1 MTTPLSKTAAT
12 SARPPS
18 PAASATPTPTRRRA
32 APQARERRERVA
44 CVELPHVAVAVE
56 VRDDSRLA
64 GRPLVVETPRP
75 GPRAVYDLS
84 YEAHLAGVARGMS
97 LQAARRTCP
106 DLLLLPPR
114 MEAYHDTFR
123 LMIALLGE
131 LAPAVEP
138 VDLEHSWLAAGELA
152 SRRVVEV
159 ALAEELVA
167 RVRRETGLPTRVGLA
182 HGKLT
187 SRIVTRYL
195 ERRDTMVLPAGR
207 EVVFL
212 GGLATRYLPLEAAD
226 QRRLRSLGLAKIRQ
240 YAALPG
246 AGILPRFGYQGLRAW
261 RLAHGRDDAQV
272 RPWQA
277 EPILEAEHVF
287 LEPIANHRSVRHH
300 IERLVRQVARPLA
313 TQFRMA
319 GSLALAVE
327 FEDGG
332 REEQE
337 RTLLEPTAGT
347 ATLLAQADGLL
358 RRIEWRAPVE
368 RLTVRARGLCP
379 TVGRQLSL
387 FRAEVEDRL
396 EIEGALRDLQGRYGP
411 EAVRMGRI
419 AEPASPLP
427 ERRAYLQTWQ
437 GGNTDARA
445 AH

>member
-1 MTTPLSKTAAT
+1 MTS
-12 SARPPS
+12 RPRT
-18 PAASATPTPTRRRA
+18 AASAAALAPPKPARA
-32 APQARERRERVA
+32 PRPKARERRERVA

-64 GRPLVVETPRP
+64 GRPLVVEAPRP
-75 GPRAVYDLS
+75 GPRTVYDLS

-97 LQAARRTCP
+97 LEAARRACP
-106 DLLLLPPR
+106 DLLLLPSR

-152 SRRVVEV
+152 SRRAVEV
-159 ALAEELVA
+159 ALAEELVL

-195 ERRDTMVLPAGR
+195 EQRDTMVLPAGR

-212 GGLATRYLPLEAAD
+212 GGLATRYLPLDAPEH
-226 QRRLRSLGLAKIRQ
+226 RRLRALGLHKIRQ

-246 AGILPRFGYQGLRAW
+246 AGILPRFGYAGLRAW
-261 RLAHGRDDAQV
+261 RLAHGRDDARV
-272 RPWQA
+272 RAWQA
-277 EPILEAEHVF
+277 EPVLEAEHVF

-300 IERLVRQVARPLA
+300 VERLVRQVARPLA

-319 GSLALAVE
+319 GHLSLTVE

-332 REEQE
+332 REEQQ
-337 RTLLEPTAGT
+337 RTLLEPTAGS
-347 ATLLAQADGLL
+347 AALLTQADGLL
-358 RRIEWRAPVE
+358 RAVAWRAPVE
-368 RLTVRARGLCP
+368 RLTLRARGLCP
-379 TVGRQLSL
+379 TAGRQLSL
-387 FRAEVEDRL
+387 FRAEVEVHL
-396 EIEGALRDLQGRYGP
+396 EIEGALRDLLGRYGP
-411 EAVRMGRI
+411 EAVRVGRL
-419 AEPASPLP
+419 AEPDSPLP
-427 ERRAYLQTWQ
+427 ERRAYLQAWQ
-437 GGNTDARA
+437 STSAAR
-445 AH
+445 